1 MKIFHTFE
9 EAEKYAD
16 KNYFAGTYIIQETR
30 NGNFRIIK
38 NAKQESFKDELN
50 SFDDGILI

>member
-38 NAKQESFKDELN
+38 DAKSESFADDLK
-50 SFDDGILI
+50 SFEDGVLI